1 MIEFNWSKKIVE
13 DVVDLADC
21 IELVVALKNDDYDG
35 CFTRADFIQAVQNEI
50 LLEEEDDFLQGEQVD
65 ELTEKFED
73 AMELIKNRALWL
85 GKTYPFRQDD
95 DEVQFAPQTSKK
107 HYLSYLFLL
116 ACSCHNR
123 IIRSLRHALTVEFEN
138 LCKEAMRAL
147 FPKWA
152 EVFLFSQNSEDRK
165 NLGRSAR
172 EAIPALAKK
181 LNAKAYQKEIDK
193 LPDTQRECGIDLIA
207 ICSFDDELEYPF
219 FAFAQC
225 TVKKEEWWTKKHEAQ
240 SRQALSGF
248 VRLDTDHTNFLLIP
262 HFPRIN
268 LTEWREDRSRTV
280 NCILCDRYRICR
292 LLEKSKPLAC
302 QDLPRG
308 MYDIF
313 QKIQEHLPEH
323 H

>member
-1 MIEFNWSKKIVE
+1 MIDFPWSQEIVD

-21 IELVVALKNDDYDG
+21 IELIVALDGDYDG
-35 CFTRADFIQAVQNEI
+35 RFTRADFIQAVQSEI
-50 LLEEEDDFLQGEQVD
+50 LFEDEFLQGEQVD
-65 ELTEKFED
+65 DLNAKFEE
-73 AMELIKNRALWL
+73 AKALIKNRAFWL

-116 ACSCHNR
+116 TCSCHNR
-123 IIRSLRHALTVEFEN
+123 MIPVLRHNLRVEFEN
-138 LCKEAMRAL
+138 LCKEAMQAL
-147 FPKWA
+147 FPDWA

-165 NLGRSAR
+165 NLGWSAR
-172 EAIPALAKK
+172 EAIPALARK
-181 LNAKAYQKEIDK
+181 LNAQEYQEEIEK
-193 LPDTQRECGIDLIA
+193 LPDTQREFGIDLIA

-225 TVKKEEWWTKKHEAQ
+225 TVAKEWWNKKHEAQ
-240 SRQALSGF
+240 SRHALSGF

-262 HFPRIN
+262 HFPRIK

-292 LLEKSKPLAC
+292 LLEKSKPLIC
-302 QDLPRG
+302 RKLPSG
-308 MYDIF
+308 MHEIF
-313 QKIQEHLPEH
+313 QKIQKHLPEYH
-323 H
+323 

>member
-1 MIEFNWSKKIVE
+1 MIDFPWGQEIVK

-21 IELVVALKNDDYDG
+21 IELVVAFSDDDDAG
-35 CFTRADFIQAVQNEI
+35 RFTHADFILAVQSEI
-50 LLEEEDDFLQGEQVD
+50 LSEEEDDFLSGEQID
-65 ELTEKFED
+65 DLNANFEE
-73 AMELIKNRALWL
+73 AMALIKNRALWL
-85 GKTYPFRQDD
+85 GETYPFRQDD
-95 DEVQFAPQTSKK
+95 GEVLFAPQTSKK

-123 IIRSLRHALTVEFEN
+123 IPSFRPALRVEFEN

-147 FPKWA
+147 FPAWA

-165 NLGRSAR
+165 NLGWSAR
-172 EAIPALAKK
+172 KAISALAEK
-181 LNAKAYQKEIDK
+181 LNAQVYQEEIDK

-225 TVKKEEWWTKKHEAQ
+225 TVAKEWWTKKHEAKK
-240 SRQALSGF
+240 RDALSAF

-262 HFPRIN
+262 HFPRIS
-268 LTEWREDRSRTV
+268 LTEWREDRSHTID
-280 NCILCDRYRICR
+280 CILCDRYRICR
-292 LLEKSKPLAC
+292 LLEKSKPLTC
-302 QDLPRG
+302 QALPCG
-308 MYDIF
+308 MRQIF
-313 QKIQEHLPEH
+313 QEIQKHLPEH

>member
-1 MIEFNWSKKIVE
+1 MIDFNWSPEIVE

-21 IELVVALKNDDYDG
+21 IELTVALDDDYDG
-35 CFTRADFIQAVQNEI
+35 LFRSADFIQAVQNEI

-65 ELTEKFED
+65 DLTAKFEE
-73 AMELIKNRALWL
+73 AMDLIKNRALWL

-116 ACSCHNR
+116 VCSCHNR
-123 IIRSLRHALTVEFEN
+123 IPSLRHDLRVEFES

-152 EVFLFSQNSEDRK
+152 EVFLFSQNSEDRR
-165 NLGRSAR
+165 NLGWSVR
-172 EAIPALAKK
+172 EAIPALAQK
-181 LNAKAYQKEIDK
+181 LNAQVYQEEIDK
-193 LPDTQRECGIDLIA
+193 LPDTQLEFGIDLIA

-225 TVKKEEWWTKKHEAQ
+225 TVAKEWWNKKHEAQ
-240 SRQALSGF
+240 SRNALAGPI
-248 VRLDTDHTNFLLIP
+248 RLNTDHTNFLLIP
-262 HFPRIN
+262 HFPRTS
-268 LTEWREDRSRTV
+268 LTEWRVARSLTL

-292 LLEKSKPLAC
+292 LLEKSKPLTC
-302 QDLPRG
+302 QALPCG
-308 MYDIF
+308 MREIF
-313 QKIQEHLPEH
+313 HEIQKHLPEYH
-323 H
+323 